1 MPALLRDSPFDPWA
15 VLADYAKRADLKG
28 KAGAT
33 ASFVGTLRDF
43 NQGEDVRGVWLEHYP
58 AMTQKYLDDLVAKAT
73 AQWPLLEMLVIH
85 RFGYIR
91 VGEPIV
97 LVAAF
102 AAHRQAAFDAC
113 REVMEALKKN
123 APFWKRE
130 DTAAGPR
137 WVKPEGER

>member
-1 MPALLRDSPFDPWA
+1 MPALLQDGPFDPWA
-15 VLADYAKRADLKG
+15 ILADYAKRADLAG

-43 NQGEDVRGVWLEHYP
+43 NQGAAVHGVFLEHYP
-58 AMTQKYLDDLVAKAT
+58 AMTQKYLDDLIANAK
-73 AQWPLLEMLVIH
+73 AQWPLLELLVIH
-85 RFGYIR
+85 RFGHVG

-130 DTAAGPR
+130 ETAAGPR
-137 WVKPEGER
+137 WVKPDGEG

>member
-1 MPALLRDSPFDPWA
+1 MPAQLQDGPFDPWA
-15 VLADYAKRADLKG
+15 VLADYSKRLGA

-43 NQGEDVRGVWLEHYP
+43 NQGQAVRGVWLEHYP
-58 AMTQKYLDDLVAKAT
+58 AMTQKYLDDLVADAT
-73 AQWPLLEMLVIH
+73 ARWPLLDMLVIH
-85 RFGYIR
+85 RFGYID

-130 DTAAGPR
+130 DTASGPR
-137 WVKPEGER
+137 WVLPEGER

>member
-1 MPALLRDSPFDPWA
+1 MPALLQDGPFDPWA
-15 VLADYAKRADLKG
+15 MLADYARRGDIQG

-43 NQGEDVRGVWLEHYP
+43 NQGHAVQGVWLEHYP
-58 AMTQKYLDDLVAKAT
+58 AMTQKYLDELVARAT
-73 AQWPLLEMLVIH
+73 ARWSLLEMLVIH
-85 RFGYIR
+85 RFGYID

-97 LVAAF
+97 LVTAF

-113 REVMEALKKN
+113 REVMEALKKD

-130 DTAAGPR
+130 ETAAGPR
-137 WVKPEGER
+137 WVLPEGER